1 MTSPTVLGLS
11 LRYGAVVTGVV
22 MLLGSIIGLVFAGP
36 SGLVSALIGAAIS
49 AVFMAL
55 TALSILLAQRVAKGR
70 SSGGRYF
77 GIVISAWILK
87 VLVFFVIALFVGR
100 IEWLN
105 PYLFFAAV
113 VAAVMGSLVADGLA
127 MQRAREPYVGDVVLP
142 GDAEPQN
149 LPPNSA

>member
-1 MTSPTVLGLS
+1 MTTPTVLGLS

-36 SGLVSALIGAAIS
+36 SGLVSALIGAGIS

-55 TALSILLAQRVAKGR
+55 TAVSLLFAQRVAKGR

-77 GIVISAWILK
+77 GIVISVWVLK
-87 VLVFFVIALFVGR
+87 VLVFFALAFFVGR

-113 VAAVMGSLVADGLA
+113 VAAVMGSLLADGLA
-127 MQRAREPYVGDVVLP
+127 MQRARDPYVGVVALP
-142 GDAEPQN
+142 GDAEA
-149 LPPNSA
+149 PNSPSNRA